1 MSGIDGAEGR
11 PSGSSDQERSEEAEC
26 LPGGRSERR
35 GAARSWRRDRAGR
48 RRFSRTEREELLEAL
63 VACGEDE
70 ESFCRSHDLSLTT
83 LRAWQARKK
92 LPQRETASAQK
103 GRPQRYTPEQKRAAL
118 EAFER
123 SGRTQAEFAALWGI
137 SAHTLAAWS
146 KRYAQ
151 QGAKGLEPC
160 LQGGP
165 GRPRAIPEG
174 VRAEIAETKRRYPSF
189 GLRKVRDW
197 LARFRGIEVSAGTV
211 KSALRERGIQS
222 APPPRRARR
231 RVKVA
236 RRFERARPM
245 QLWQTD
251 ITSYVLTRHSTR
263 VYLVVFLDDRSR
275 YVVAWSLC
283 THAKTEMVQEC
294 LLDGIARFG
303 KPEEV
308 LSDQGPQYYS
318 WRGKS
323 GFQKLLEREGIRHV
337 VARTHHPQTLGKCER
352 LWKTIGEELWERARP
367 QDLAEARERLGHYF
381 AHYNHFRPHQGIDG
395 LVPADR
401 FFNAEDALRRTLEK
415 QMSANELASAL
426 VREPRQPVYLFGQIG
441 EQQVSLVG
449 EHGRVVV
456 HTDDGRVAELAED
469 TRTSRDSKETR
480 DAGDEHERTRDEH
493 DERAPAA
500 PAAHAHGAQADA
512 LCDPGASCTV
522 GAGAVAGSEP
532 GGARPGARAVDGDPG
547 VLAGQDAQAG
557 DRAAPGG
564 AAAAGLAALADGAVG
579 DAGGPL
585 AAAQDAAAGA
595 AERGADEPPGRSA
608 ALAPADPRAGAQ
620 ALADGGPG
628 AGPEG
633 PALGSQGDAGDGGE
647 RGGDAWQA
655 SKSTQASTRAPWGA
669 GIHWR

>member
-1 MSGIDGAEGR
+1 MSEIEGAEGR
-11 PSGSSDQERSEEAEC
+11 PCGSSKHERKGEAQG

-35 GAARSWRRDRAGR
+35 EAARSWRRDRAGR

-63 VACGEDE
+63 VECGEDE
-70 ESFCRSHDLSLTT
+70 ESFCRSQDLSLST
-83 LRAWQARKK
+83 LRAWRARKR
-92 LPQRETASAQK
+92 LPQRAASSQE
-103 GRPQRYTPEQKRAAL
+103 GRRRRYTAEEKRGAL

-160 LQGGP
+160 LRGGS
-165 GRPRAIPEG
+165 GRPRTIPEG
-174 VRAEIAETKRRYPSF
+174 VRAEIAETKLRYPSF

-197 LARFRGIEVSAGTV
+197 LLRFRGIEVSAGTV

-222 APPPRRARR
+222 ASPARRARR

-323 GFQKLLEREGIRHV
+323 SFQKLLMREGIRHV

-367 QDLAEARERLGHYF
+367 QDLTEARERLRHYF
-381 AHYNHFRPHQGIDG
+381 AHYNHFRPHQGIEG

-401 FFNAEDALRRTLEK
+401 FFGAEDALRRTLEA
-415 QMSANELASAL
+415 QMASNELKLAL
-426 VREPRQPVYLFGQIG
+426 DLPPRQPVYLFGQIG
-441 EQQVSLVG
+441 DRQVALVG

-456 HTDDGRVAELAED
+456 HTEEGALHALSADTDEDMEDRHDGRDELGATEVRAETQTD
-469 TRTSRDSKETR
+469 
-480 DAGDEHERTRDEH
+480 
-493 DERAPAA
+493 
-500 PAAHAHGAQADA
+500 AHGAQENALRAPDA
-512 LCDPGASCTV
+512 SRTV
-522 GAGAVAGSEP
+522 GQGAVAGGEL
-532 GGARPGARAVDGDPG
+532 GGAGAGAPALDGDPG
-547 VLAGQDAQAG
+547 VLAGQDAQGG
-557 DRAAPGG
+557 DRAAAGG
-564 AAAAGLAALADGAVG
+564 AAAARLAALADGALG
-579 DAGGPL
+579 PAGG
-585 AAAQDAAAGA
+585 AAATAQDAAAGA
-595 AERGADEPPGRSA
+595 AEPAAGEPRGRSA
-608 ALAPADPRAGAQ
+608 AAQATHPRAGAQ
-620 ALADGGPG
+620 AGQDGGPG

-633 PALGSQGDAGDGGE
+633 PAVGSQGDIGDGDE
-647 RGGDAWQA
+647 PGGDAWQPSRSA
-655 SKSTQASTRAPWGA
+655 EANARAPWGA
-669 GIHWR
+669 GIRWR